1 MYKIQFINAYSQ
13 YQAILVRISPEERW
27 QQEHYYLKK
36 IWKGIYD
43 VDTPLPS
50 PRSPQKKQE
59 TERKQ
64 IRKRK
69 KTGSNRLD
77 KQKLIRVESNHKQ

>member
-36 IWKGIYD
+36 TWKGIYD

-50 PRSPQKKQE
+50 PRSPQKKN
-59 TERKQ
+59 
-64 IRKRK
+64 K
-69 KTGSNRLD
+69 KLKGN
-77 KQKLIRVESNHKQ
+77 K